1 MIVACAVGNGVGVL
15 KMDEKPIPSE
25 LILQAD
31 RSVKI
36 IIKFI
41 QRSGFILHLLL
52 VDQITAQD
60 CAGDRAIILYFR
72 LTA

>member
-15 KMDEKPIPSE
+15 KIEEKPIPSE
-25 LILQAD
+25 LMLQAD

-41 QRSGFILHLLL
+41 QRSGFILHLL
-52 VDQITAQD
+52 
-60 CAGDRAIILYFR
+60 AI
-72 LTA
+72 